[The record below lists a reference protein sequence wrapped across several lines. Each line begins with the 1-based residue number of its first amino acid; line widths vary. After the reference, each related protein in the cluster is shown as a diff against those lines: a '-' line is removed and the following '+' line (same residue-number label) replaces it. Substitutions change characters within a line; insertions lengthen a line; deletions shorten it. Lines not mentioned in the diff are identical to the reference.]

1 MRAVSKFIPH
11 VRHSDSRQAC
21 MALHATLACMF
32 FIFDTNKVRDIG
44 QAVSL
49 SRNIP
54 APPDL
59 DAPSASARLESP
71 AY

>member
-1 MRAVSKFIPH
+1 
-11 VRHSDSRQAC
+11 
-21 MALHATLACMF
+21 MAIHATLACMF
-32 FIFDTNKVRDIG
+32 FIFDANKVRDIG

-54 APPDL
+54 VPPDL